1 MKPLKS
7 SKKLNPLGE
16 IMNLSDAFNKYKNT
30 KHDSS
35 FENLGDWL
43 ANNNSKPKK
52 MKSLYKIAASLI
64 FATMILIACTVPV
77 QHEEEIGYMIK
88 GYIETEITVDLK
100 SQLADAA
107 AVKLTQLNANAVLHE
122 EEQKI
127 EIVDQAENNFTQSM
141 AEIVLI
147 LPDADINLAN
157 EKKNSMASKF
167 DFHSIEVLPIE
178 ETVERPFYEAALHN
192 LDIKVGKE
200 LSEEQVVERINTFL
214 HENSSSNGRA
224 KISLDEQGNR
234 FVEIAV
240 DLSGDN
246 HQVKRTVERLYNEL
260 VPNHTKEMRENMTK
274 EELME
279 LKQKEIDK
287 AKAKKAQLKEN

>member
-16 IMNLSDAFNKYKNT
+16 NMNLPDAFNQLKNT

-35 FENLGDWL
+35 FENLGEWL
-43 ANNNSKPKK
+43 GQNTSKPKK

-107 AVKLTQLNANAVLHE
+107 AVKLTQLNANTVLHE
-122 EEQKI
+122 EEQEI

-157 EKKNSMASKF
+157 EKKNSMAAKF

-260 VPNHTKEMRENMTK
+260 VPNHAKEMRDNMTK

>member
-1 MKPLKS
+1 
-7 SKKLNPLGE
+7 
-16 IMNLSDAFNKYKNT
+16 MNLPDAFNQLKNT

-35 FENLGDWL
+35 FENLGEWL
-43 ANNNSKPKK
+43 GQNTSKPKK
-52 MKSLYKIAASLI
+52 MKSLYKIAASLTLTALI
-64 FATMILIACTVPV
+64 FIACSIPV
-77 QHEEEIGYMIK
+77 QQEEEIGYMIK
-88 GYIETEITVDLK
+88 GYIETEITVDLRT
-100 SQLADAA
+100 QLADAA
-107 AVKLTQLNANAVLHE
+107 AVKLTQLNANTVLHE
-122 EEQKI
+122 EEQEI

-157 EKKNSMASKF
+157 EKKNSMAAKF

-260 VPNHTKEMRENMTK
+260 VPNHAKEMRDNMTK

>member
-16 IMNLSDAFNKYKNT
+16 NMNLPDAFNQLKNT

-35 FENLGDWL
+35 FENLGEWL
-43 ANNNSKPKK
+43 GQNTSKPKK
-52 MKSLYKIAASLI
+52 MKSLYKIAASLTLTALI
-64 FATMILIACTVPV
+64 FIACSIPV
-77 QHEEEIGYMIK
+77 QQEEEIGYMIK
-88 GYIETEITVDLK
+88 GYIETEITVDLRT
-100 SQLADAA
+100 QLADAA
-107 AVKLTQLNANAVLHE
+107 AVKLTQLNANTVLHE
-122 EEQKI
+122 EEQEI

-157 EKKNSMASKF
+157 EKKNSMAAKF

-260 VPNHTKEMRENMTK
+260 VPNHAKEMRDNMTK

>member
-16 IMNLSDAFNKYKNT
+16 NMNLPDAFNQLKNT

-35 FENLGDWL
+35 FENLGEWL
-43 ANNNSKPKK
+43 GQNTSKPKK
-52 MKSLYKIAASLI
+52 MKSLYKIAASLTLTALI
-64 FATMILIACTVPV
+64 FIACSIPV
-77 QHEEEIGYMIK
+77 QQEEEIGYMIK
-88 GYIETEITVDLK
+88 GYIETEITVDLRT
-100 SQLADAA
+100 QLADAA
-107 AVKLTQLNANAVLHE
+107 AVKLTQLNANTVLHE
-122 EEQKI
+122 EEQEI

>member
-1 MKPLKS
+1 
-7 SKKLNPLGE
+7 
-16 IMNLSDAFNKYKNT
+16 
-30 KHDSS
+30 
-35 FENLGDWL
+35 ENLGEWL
-43 ANNNSKPKK
+43 GQNTSKPKK

-107 AVKLTQLNANAVLHE
+107 AVKLTQLNANTVLHE
-122 EEQKI
+122 EEQEI

-157 EKKNSMASKF
+157 EKKNSMAAKF

-260 VPNHTKEMRENMTK
+260 VPNHAKEMRDNMTK